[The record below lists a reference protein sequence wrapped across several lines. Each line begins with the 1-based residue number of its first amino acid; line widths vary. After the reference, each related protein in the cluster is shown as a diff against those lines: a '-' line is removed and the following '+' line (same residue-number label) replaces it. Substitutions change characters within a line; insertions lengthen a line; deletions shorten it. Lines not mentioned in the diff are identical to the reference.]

1 MGGRR
6 DGGFDMGHGRPR
18 GAPMLGLSGAGA
30 QEGETRMKESQGG
43 GQVTG
48 LRKVTHTAHGQG
60 LTHQRR

>member
-1 MGGRR
+1 
-6 DGGFDMGHGRPR
+6 
-18 GAPMLGLSGAGA
+18 MLGLSGAGA